1 MTSSIRFDHHV
12 TDYEYFCRQEF
23 HSCFKAVLCLLYFQ
37 TSMNVIL
44 EVMIV
49 VHKIPNVVTISDHSV
64 VNVLMGIL
72 KIWMVI
78 VLVRKFNQHECVEPH

>member
-1 MTSSIRFDHHV
+1 
-12 TDYEYFCRQEF
+12 
-23 HSCFKAVLCLLYFQ
+23 
-37 TSMNVIL
+37 MNVIL

-49 VHKIPNVVTISDHSV
+49 VHKIPNVVTIPDHSV

-78 VLVRKFNQHECVEPH
+78 VLVRKFNQHECVKPYEFHINMHCIACY